1 LFEQEFAHRKKML
14 TYYVVRILLAKLS
27 LSFKRSDGFYNVDHM
42 YCNVKFYTAIM
53 LAAQALAFALFIWLP
68 SQALAKIFGEPKLMK
83 AKARVPFSD
92 KKKDEDGFFDYLFR
106 SAGAIGGAKTSGV
119 AIGLTLGLNLL
130 MWAMRFFWALN
141 VLAGASGSSSF
152 GESQRAMYREQFYTI
167 ANIHV
172 RMNQF
177 GDSLLYLGVLIVW
190 ISLVVSGEMCGKA
203 KRAEEDSAAA
213 GDVEEGKKE
222 GECANFG
229 AQNQAHPCGGYG
241 ANQTA
246 SYPCPAAVP
255 TTYPYNAAVS
265 QPAYPAVCQPAV
277 TAPYYK

>member
-1 LFEQEFAHRKKML
+1 ML
-14 TYYVVRILLAKLS
+14 TYYVVRILLAKLR
-27 LSFKRSDGFYNVDHM
+27 LYNVDHM
-42 YCNVKFYTAIM
+42 YCNEKFYTAVM

-68 SQALAKIFGEPKLMK
+68 SQALAKIFGEPKLK
-83 AKARVPFSD
+83 KARVPFSTD

-106 SAGAIGGAKTSGV
+106 SAGATGGAKTSGV

-130 MWAMRFFWALN
+130 MLAMRFFWALN
-141 VLAGASGSSSF
+141 VVVGASGSSSF
-152 GESQRAMYREQFYTI
+152 GESQQAMYREQFYTI

-177 GDSLLYLGVLIVW
+177 GDSLLYIGVLIVW

-203 KRAEEDSAAA
+203 KRAEEDGAEA
-213 GDVEEGKKE
+213 DVEEGKKE
-222 GECANFG
+222 GDYANFG

-246 SYPCPAAVP
+246 SYPYPAAVP
-255 TTYPYNAAVS
+255 TTYPYNTAVS
-265 QPAYPAVCQPAV
+265 QPAYPAVCQPTV
-277 TAPYYK
+277 PAPYYK